1 MENSIEYFGKV
12 NGLLILFF
20 VVYVIFLKKDTFFQY
35 NRWFLM
41 IGLLASLVLPLIIL
55 RKIIWVERPKIIDSF
70 DAMPIEQT
78 QQTSNQITENIVVFD
93 WNLIFMIGYFTVMMI
108 LFVKLFFE
116 YYSYKRILKNKIS
129 IIKNGIKTFEMSENI
144 NPFSFFKT
152 IVLNPSLY
160 SEIELKAIIAHEN
173 VHVRQFHSVDVL
185 VSKLFTIVFW
195 YNPIIWF
202 YRKFMIQNLEYI
214 ADNKAV
220 DNYNFKQYQYTL
232 LKHTTNMSCVALTNP
247 FYQSLI
253 KKRIVMLNK
262 KPSTRANHLKLAI
275 IAPMLAIFVWQF
287 QTKIV
292 AQEKISAV
300 QSTSQSP
307 KIEIEISKNTT
318 DVFMATQTVLLK
330 KNHNIDLTFSKLRRN
345 KNAEIT
351 AIKVVMDDHK
361 GNETEHEIQSDK
373 GIGNFQIVYDVENGK
388 GEIGYYTKRFKNSKE
403 VPLTSEDDDVSQTAY
418 EVPSATAILMKE
430 PPTPPTPPMPPSP
443 IAPSTIAIEE
453 MLANMPKPPIPP
465 AKFNNKKSM
474 IQFAKSMRS
483 YEDKMAEFTK
493 KIDET
498 HKASDADMEIY
509 NQKMKAYDEVMREYD
524 LKMKAYDTNMEEYS
538 STVREANVP
547 SDSTYVSNREDKTE
561 DKSYKINNKKRVI
574 AARKEIIEERKVMI
588 AKRKQKIDERN
599 KIESERRRIINEKR
613 KVVRRSRAEENNQK

>member
-35 NRWFLM
+35 NRWFL
-41 IGLLASLVLPLIIL
+41 ITGLLASLVLPLVIL

-129 IIKNGIKTFEMSENI
+129 IIKNGIKTIEMSENI

-195 YNPIIWF
+195 YNPIMWI

-220 DNYNFKQYQYTL
+220 DNNNFKQYQYTL
-232 LKHTTNMSCVALTNP
+232 LKHTTNVSCVALTNP

-361 GNETEHEIQSDK
+361 GNETEHEIQSDR
-373 GIGNFQIVYDVENGK
+373 GIGNFQIIYDVENGK

-403 VPLTSEDDDVSQTAY
+403 VSLNGKDSISSVTVTAVQIP
-418 EVPSATAILMKE
+418 EPISPPSVPA
-430 PPTPPTPPMPPSP
+430 PPMPPS
-443 IAPSTIAIEE
+443 APSVKQFQGIYR
-453 MLANMPKPPIPP
+453 NMPVPPTPP
-465 AKFNNKKSM
+465 RNSNDNIEMEKFEKNMK
-474 IQFAKSMRS
+474 A
-483 YEDKMAEFTK
+483 YEDKIEAYEKNIDNRRKITDAE
-493 KIDET
+493 
-498 HKASDADMEIY
+498 MEIY
-509 NQKMKAYDEVMREYD
+509 EKKMRDYEVVIKEYEIKMEDYQQKMAKYQDEMSNY
-524 LKMKAYDTNMEEYS
+524 
-538 STVREANVP
+538 VP
-547 SDSTYVSNREDKTE
+547 TSATDSLYFRQNGKLVVKG
-561 DKSYKINNKKRVI
+561 SYKNYDKQKRLNERKKVINQRQKLINEHKK
-574 AARKEIIEERKVMI
+574 IIEE
-588 AKRKQKIDERN
+588 KRKTI
-599 KIESERRRIINEKR
+599 SE
-613 KVVRRSRAEENNQK
+613 

>member
-20 VVYVIFLKKDTFFQY
+20 VVYIIFLKKDTFFQY

-41 IGLLASLVLPLIIL
+41 IGLLASLVLPLVIL

-93 WNLIFMIGYFTVMMI
+93 LNLIFMIGYFAVVMV

-116 YYSYKRILKNKIS
+116 YYSYKRILKDKIS
-129 IIKNGIKTFEMSENI
+129 IIKNGIKTIEMSENI

-195 YNPIIWF
+195 YNPIMWF

-262 KPSTRANHLKLAI
+262 KPSTRANQLKLAI

-361 GNETEHEIQSDK
+361 GNETEHEIQSDR

-403 VPLTSEDDDVSQTAY
+403 VSLNGKDSISSVTVTAV
-418 EVPSATAILMKE
+418 EIPEPISPPSVPAPPSAPSLKQFQEIYRNMPV
-430 PPTPPTPPMPPSP
+430 PPTPPRNSKDNM
-443 IAPSTIAIEE
+443 E
-453 MLANMPKPPIPP
+453 MEKFEKNMK
-465 AKFNNKKSM
+465 A
-474 IQFAKSMRS
+474 
-483 YEDKMAEFTK
+483 YEDKIEAYEKIIDDRRKITDAE
-493 KIDET
+493 
-498 HKASDADMEIY
+498 MEIY
-509 NQKMKAYDEVMREYD
+509 EKKMRDYEVVIKEYEIKMEDYQQKMAKYQDEMSNY
-524 LKMKAYDTNMEEYS
+524 
-538 STVREANVP
+538 VP
-547 SDSTYVSNREDKTE
+547 TSATDSLYFRQNGKLVVKG
-561 DKSYKINNKKRVI
+561 SYKNYDKQKRLNERKKVINQRQKLINERKK
-574 AARKEIIEERKVMI
+574 IIEE
-588 AKRKQKIDERN
+588 KRKTI
-599 KIESERRRIINEKR
+599 SE
-613 KVVRRSRAEENNQK
+613 